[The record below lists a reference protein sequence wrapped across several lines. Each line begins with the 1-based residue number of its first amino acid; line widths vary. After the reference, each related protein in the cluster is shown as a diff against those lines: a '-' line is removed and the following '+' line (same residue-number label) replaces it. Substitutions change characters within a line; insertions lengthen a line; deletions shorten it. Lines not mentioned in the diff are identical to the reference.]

1 MKKNQLKHIK
11 YKNQKNEKAPFDILK
26 LEDLYRR
33 TDLDHSIEEY
43 HKVEFYIILFI
54 KKGKGQHTIDNKDY
68 PYKKGTLLT
77 IRKDQIQKFK
87 KSRNLEGSLL
97 LFTNEFLVSY
107 LEKTESQKI
116 MLLFNDLL
124 SVPKLQLEGMNF
136 DKIYH
141 NIKRIENEYFTI
153 KDEHSLSVIRNEF
166 HILTTQLLRIK
177 AIGKH
182 IALEKKY
189 LKEFLELQNL
199 VEKNAR
205 KTLKVKDFASEMN
218 ISTKTLNVVTKKII
232 NKSAKQFI
240 DEIGIKQ
247 MKRLLLNTNLSVKEI
262 AYRSGFEETTNFY
275 KYFKRQ
281 TQSTPEQFRLAN

>member
-11 YKNQKNEKAPFDILK
+11 FKNQKNKNAQFDILK
-26 LEDLYRR
+26 LEELYRR

-54 KKGKGQHTIDNKDY
+54 KKGKGQHAIDNKDY
-68 PYKKGTLLT
+68 ECKKGTLLT
-77 IRKDQIQKFK
+77 IRKDQIQKFT
-87 KSRNLEGSLL
+87 KSKNLEGSLL
-97 LFTNEFLVSY
+97 LFTNEFLISY
-107 LEKTESQKI
+107 LEKTEAQKI
-116 MLLFNDLL
+116 VLLFNDLL

-141 NIKRIENEYFTI
+141 HIKRIENEYFI
-153 KDEHSLSVIRNEF
+153 INDEYSLSVIRNEL

-177 AIGKH
+177 SVGQH
-182 IALEKKY
+182 TVLDKKY
-189 LKEFLELQNL
+189 LKEFLKFQSL
-199 VEKNAR
+199 VEEKAN
-205 KTLKVKDFASEMN
+205 KTLKVKDFAREMN
-218 ISTKTLNVVTKKII
+218 ISTKTLNVVTQKII

-240 DEIGIKQ
+240 DEIGTKQ
-247 MKRLLLNTNLSVKEI
+247 MKRLLLNTNLSIKEI
-262 AYRSGFEETTNFY
+262 AYQSGFEETTNFY